1 MLYINREDEGST
13 FIQLPVFP
21 DHPATACSSTGH
33 YKRSI
38 DIEEADE
45 EQKEYGLLYLSL
57 SKQNIRDNVGET
69 ATQHQH
75 HTVLT
80 VSYTRNLEQ
89 KRLLGSFL

>member
-1 MLYINREDEGST
+1 M
-13 FIQLPVFP
+13 FIYWLLLKSF
-21 DHPATACSSTGH
+21 
-33 YKRSI
+33 Y
-38 DIEEADE
+38 IEERDD
-45 EQKEYGLLYLSL
+45 EQKVYGLLYLSL

-89 KRLLGSFL
+89 KRLLGIGSTAIVSGVKISADLCS